1 VNRDDADRRFAADAP
16 ARGAVP
22 TRFVLSHEEH
32 TMTAHRTL
40 FKGGTV
46 LTLDRQ
52 VPNLATGDVL
62 VQDDRIAAVGPSI
75 DAGDADVIDAA
86 GHIVMPGLVDAHH
99 HMWLGVMRRMMPN
112 VDDLFAYID
121 VVAERLG
128 AHYRPLDMYVSTKLT
143 AAASLDA
150 GITTIIDACHSSRSP
165 EHTDA
170 ALDALKAAGIRALH
184 MAGAPMDKQACAAHL
199 PGDLRRL
206 ARDWNAADG
215 LVRVGLFGQLNLDW
229 WHVAREL
236 DMRILT
242 EFIGDLATLSPAFTT
257 PGVLGPHN
265 IFNHCTRVPQE
276 TWKRLAD
283 AGVNVTVNPRSDALF
298 GFDDDTFAYQQ
309 AVDHGL
315 APALGID
322 LDTAFGSDM
331 FGEMHA
337 LFGQQRAAMRYR
349 RFRGEADVPAPIS
362 VEAVLQAATVNGARA
377 AGVDDRVGTL
387 TPGKQAD
394 IIMVRTR
401 GVAVFPVTH
410 AIGTIVHAV
419 ERADVDTV
427 MVGGR
432 LRKRAGRLVD
442 IDLARLE
449 ADAVASR
456 DYLLDAGG
464 YRTDLFGAAA

>member
-1 VNRDDADRRFAADAP
+1 
-16 ARGAVP
+16 
-22 TRFVLSHEEH
+22 
-32 TMTAHRTL
+32 MTATRTL
-40 FKGGTV
+40 FQGGTI
-46 LTLDRQ
+46 LTLDAK

-62 VQDDRIAAVGPSI
+62 VEGDRIVAVGP
-75 DAGDADVIDAA
+75 ALPADGAQVIDAA

-99 HMWLGVMRRMMPN
+99 HMWLGAMRRMLPN

-121 VVAERLG
+121 VVAQQLG
-128 AHYRPLDMYVSTKLT
+128 AHYRPLDMYLSTRLT

-150 GITTIIDACHSSRSP
+150 GITTVIDACHSSRSP

-170 ALDALKAAGIRALH
+170 ALDALAETGIRALH
-184 MAGAPMDKQACAAHL
+184 MVGPAMDKGASSAHL

-206 ARDWNAADG
+206 AHKWNTEG
-215 LVRVGLFGQLNLDW
+215 SRVRVGLFGQLNQPW
-229 WHVAREL
+229 WQAAREL

-242 EFIGDLATLSPAFTT
+242 EFIGDLAKLSPEFAQ

-265 IFNHCTRVPQE
+265 IFNHCTRVPRE
-276 TWKRLAD
+276 TWKLLAD
-283 AGVNVTVNPRSDALF
+283 AGVNITINPRSDALF

-337 LFGQQRAAMRYR
+337 LFGQQRSAMRYR
-349 RFRGEADVPAPIS
+349 RFRGEAGVPAPIS
-362 VEAVLQAATVNGARA
+362 VEAVLRAATVNGART
-377 AGVDDRVGTL
+377 AGLEDQAGTL

-394 IIMVRTR
+394 IIMVRTQ
-401 GVAVFPVTH
+401 GVAVFPVSN
-410 AIGTIVHAV
+410 AIGTIVQAV

-427 MVGGR
+427 MVAGQ
-432 LRKRAGRLVD
+432 LRKRAGRLLG
-442 IDLARLE
+442 IDLARLNAE
-449 ADAVASR
+449 VTASR
-456 DYLLDAGG
+456 DYLIEASG
-464 YRTDLFGAAA
+464 YRNALFGAAA

>member
-1 VNRDDADRRFAADAP
+1 MSA
-16 ARGAVP
+16 
-22 TRFVLSHEEH
+22 T
-32 TMTAHRTL
+32 RTL

-46 LTLDRQ
+46 LTLDAK

-62 VQDDRIAAVGPSI
+62 VEDDRIVAIAPALPAEG
-75 DAGDADVIDAA
+75 AQVIDAA
-86 GHIVMPGLVDAHH
+86 GHIVMPGLIDAHH
-99 HMWLGVMRRMMPN
+99 HMWLGVMRRLLPN

-121 VVAERLG
+121 VVAEQLG
-128 AHYRPLDMYVSTKLT
+128 AHYRPLDMYLSTRLT

-150 GITTIIDACHSSRSP
+150 GITTVIDACHSSRSP

-170 ALDALKAAGIRALH
+170 ALDALAESGLRALH
-184 MAGAPMDKQACAAHL
+184 MVGPAMDKRASQAHL

-206 ARDWNAADG
+206 AQRWNTSG
-215 LVRVGLFGQLNLDW
+215 SRVQVGLFGQLNLAW
-229 WHVAREL
+229 WQAARAL

-242 EFIGDLATLSPAFTT
+242 EFIGDLAKLSPEFAQ
-257 PGVLGPHN
+257 PGVLGAHN

-276 TWKRLAD
+276 TWRLLAD
-283 AGVNVTVNPRSDALF
+283 AGVNITINPRSDALF

-337 LFGQQRAAMRYR
+337 LFGQQRSAMRYR

-362 VEAVLQAATVNGARA
+362 VEAVLRAATVNGARA
-377 AGVDDRVGTL
+377 AGLEDQAGTL

-394 IIMVRTR
+394 IIMVRTQ
-401 GVAVFPVTH
+401 GVAVFPVSN
-410 AIGTIVHAV
+410 AIGTIVQAV

-427 MVGGR
+427 MVAGQ
-432 LRKRAGRLVD
+432 LRKRAGRLLGV
-442 IDLARLE
+442 DLARLQDE
-449 ADAVASR
+449 VTASR
-456 DYLLDAGG
+456 DYLVQASG
-464 YRTDLFGAAA
+464 YRNELFGAAA